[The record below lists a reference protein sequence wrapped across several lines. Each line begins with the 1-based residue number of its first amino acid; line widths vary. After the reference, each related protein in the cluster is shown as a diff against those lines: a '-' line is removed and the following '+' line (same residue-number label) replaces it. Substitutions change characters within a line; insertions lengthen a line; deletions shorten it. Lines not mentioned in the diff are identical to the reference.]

1 MSLATPP
8 RFALTA
14 HAAGH
19 LTLASDQGDTAHI
32 FVLENDIM
40 RVLVLPGGR
49 LDQPRTFAI
58 APGAEDV
65 GLNGRDRFDLT
76 GFTQPECVIR
86 SNTESLQIETA
97 TIRLTIRLAG
107 FFCSW
112 ELRLETGWG
121 PVASDRPTQAY
132 NFGWWDKRVYHYLR
146 RERSEKY
153 FGLGERAGEMNRAG
167 QRYRLTNIDA
177 MGYNARASDPLYK
190 HIPFYITCRPELGLA
205 FGLFYDTLSDCVFD
219 FGKEL
224 DNYHGPYR

>member
-32 FVLENDIM
+32 FVLENDII

-65 GLNGRDRFDLT
+65 GLDGRDRFDLT

-177 MGYNARASDPLYK
+177 MGYNARASDPLQA
-190 HIPFYITCRPELGLA
+190 HSIL
-205 FGLFYDTLSDCVFD
+205 
-219 FGKEL
+219 
-224 DNYHGPYR
+224 YHM